1 MSYIDD
7 VDDHRF
13 IEDGN
18 NHSIIPYS
26 PSPQSRLVRNESFT
40 THTGIV

>member
-26 PSPQSRLVRNESFT
+26 PPPQSRLVRDKPFT
-40 THTGIV
+40 AHTRIV